1 MDQQKLIDSINEA
14 CGEEN
19 YDETFRLSQLL
30 EQKYP
35 GYGAYYLG
43 LCHALDWG
51 VDGDP
56 AEAIEYLTT
65 AINNGY
71 EVASSWY
78 TGAAVFQACEEYED
92 AITWATNAYNAG
104 EKDGAVIVGTCLF
117 CQERY
122 SEAKKWLKLAI
133 DSGNTT
139 AYSAMGSCCS
149 LMDDTNG
156 AIKWYTKAAEAGD
169 TDAYQF
175 LGVHYVR
182 NNDFDAAFHWLTKA
196 DQAGVSGTK
205 AQLAMCCYKL
215 AVQLRD
221 HAAKQLNMS
230 EYTQSNATAIM
241 HFLNCQHLYYQ
252 SIQDPEEREEM
263 NIEDYIILGRATSM
277 LYNLACRGELSI
289 DIVTDNTMMAYFKNS
304 FKMVGGAM
312 NDAEHEKWWNN
323 AMNACALMDLGGFP
337 IVGEFFRA
345 ECCLISSELHHS
357 AEAYGRARW
366 HLKRVGEMRSE
377 RGRYKVD
384 DLVSLFQSVSDIE
397 DYSEKM
403 GKKYS
408 AALQSMLAAGNL
420 PDLTPDYLPGK
431 APDPRSC
438 KNFMKMVSGSTRTS
452 ASSGSSESPIK
463 KLLGLFGR
471 KG

>member
-1 MDQQKLIDSINEA
+1 MDMQQFDDALSKAFD
-14 CGEEN
+14 EEN
-19 YDETFRLSQLL
+19 YDEVFRLAQLL
-30 EQKYP
+30 YRQDTVK
-35 GYGAYYLG
+35 GSYYLG

-65 AINNGY
+65 AINNGF
-71 EVASSWY
+71 EVASCWY
-78 TGAAVFQACEEYED
+78 TGAMLFQACEEYED
-92 AITWATNAYNAG
+92 AIQWATNAYNAG
-104 EKDGAVIVGTCLF
+104 EKDGALIVGVCLV
-117 CQERY
+117 CLKRY
-122 SEAKKWLKLAI
+122 NEAKKWLMLAI
-133 DSGNTT
+133 DSGNTN

-149 LMDDTNG
+149 FTDDNNG
-156 AIKWYTKAAEAGD
+156 AMKWYTKAADAGD

-175 LGVHYVR
+175 LGIQHMH
-182 NNDFDAAFHWLTKA
+182 NNNFDAAFHWLTKA

-205 AQLAMCCYKL
+205 ARLAMCCYKL

-221 HAAKQLNMS
+221 HATKQLNMS
-230 EYTQSNATAIM
+230 EYTQSNAAAIT
-241 HFLNCQHLYYQ
+241 HYLNCQHLYYQ
-252 SIQDPEEREEM
+252 SIRDSEEREEM

-277 LYNLACRGELSI
+277 LYNLACRGELSV
-289 DIVTDNTMMAYFKNS
+289 DIVTDNTMMSYLTNS

-345 ECCLISSELHHS
+345 ECCLINSELHHS
-357 AEAYGRARW
+357 AEAYCRARW
-366 HLKRVGEMRSE
+366 HLKRIGEMRSE
-377 RGRYKVD
+377 RGKYNVD
-384 DLVSLFQSVSDIE
+384 DLVSLFQSVGDIE

-408 AALQSMLAAGNL
+408 ATLQSMLAEGRL

-438 KNFMKMVSGSTRTS
+438 KNFMKMASGSAHS
-452 ASSGSSESPIK
+452 AAGGNTDSPLK
-463 KLLGLFGR
+463 KLLGLFGK